1 MSPLLR
7 ALSAESL
14 KLRRTLA
21 LWMCLIAP
29 ATVVALYVLQVSFTK
44 FSGNRPPM
52 AAAEAW
58 FAFSQSIL
66 VLWCFLMLPLFVTLQ
81 SALLAGLEHAD
92 NQWKHLLALPIPRRV
107 HYLAKVIVLVAMVLA
122 AFVLLLLLIPIGGWL
137 LMHVQ
142 PAFGLAGP
150 PPLANLARLAAAG
163 FAASLLMVALQSWIA
178 IRWRSFTIAVAA
190 GMSATVV
197 GFLIGQSERFGHWYP
212 WSMASQV
219 LAGQGQHLQFVVAA
233 GMIGGVAATALG
245 LLDYLRAEY
254 A

>member
-44 FSGNRPPM
+44 FSNNRPPM
-52 AAAEAW
+52 VAADAW

-81 SALLAGLEHAD
+81 AALLAGLEHTD

-107 HYLAKVIVLVAMVLA
+107 HYLAKVLVLVGMVMA
-122 AFVLLLLLIPIGGWL
+122 AFVLLVLLIPAGGWL

-142 PAFGLAGP
+142 PAFGLAGM
-150 PPLANLARLAAAG
+150 PPLTELARLAAAG

-178 IRWRSFTIAVAA
+178 IRWRSFTVAVAA

-233 GMIGGVAATALG
+233 GVIGGLAATVLG
-245 LLDYLRAEY
+245 LFDYLRAEY